1 MLWVMLCAGVLVG
14 GGAIAVAQ
22 QLLFAM
28 NEASLRTRLSHW
40 TYAVGAVTGG
50 ITGWSIHRSSQ
61 EAASALQ
68 VIVMLLFLVQA
79 PIDLM
84 THRLIRPLTYLCIAI
99 TMSVEVVDVLVADSP
114 WGEALRDVASAV
126 VVTLIV
132 VGAYTVLH
140 RLSPRSLGWGDVL
153 LVVPL
158 SLAVGYVHLASVAV
172 WQLIASLTAAAYALT
187 VRGRSGSAF
196 IAFGPHLLFAA
207 WLVLLVSV

>member
-1 MLWVMLCAGVLVG
+1 MLSAGVLIG
-14 GGAIAVAQ
+14 GGAITVVQ
-22 QLLFAM
+22 RLLLIM
-28 NEASLRTRLSHW
+28 NELSLQRRLPLW
-40 TYAVGAVTGG
+40 MYVVGTVTGG
-50 ITGWSIHRSSQ
+50 ITGWLIHQSSL
-61 EAASALQ
+61 AITSVLL

-84 THRLIRPLTYLCIAI
+84 THRLIRPLTYLCIAM
-99 TMSVEVVDVLVADSP
+99 TMSAIVVDVLVAESP
-114 WGEALRDVASAV
+114 RGEALRDIASAV

-132 VGAYTVLH
+132 VGVYTVLH

>member
-1 MLWVMLCAGVLVG
+1 MLWVMLSAGALVG
-14 GGAIAVAQ
+14 GGAITVAQ
-22 QLLFAM
+22 RLLLIM
-28 NEASLRTRLSHW
+28 NELSLQRRLPLW
-40 TYAVGAVTGG
+40 MYVVGTFTGG

-61 EAASALQ
+61 EVDSALL
-68 VIVMLLFLVQA
+68 VIVTLLFLVQA

-99 TMSVEVVDVLVADSP
+99 TMSVVVVDVLVAGSP

-207 WLVLLVSV
+207 WLVLLVSI